1 MLSFLRQASQIALL
15 QAQNQARKIVLNTM
29 PRTLSQTPYQATHLI
44 FKRLVLLGLISVMA
58 VGSLSCSSAPANLRI
73 LTNSSTP
80 INLSIRQVR
89 DDGGGT
95 YTVAGTTSLPSK
107 TKITVSAVRYL
118 VEGAN
123 PETSSETD
131 IPYAILDRQ
140 IAQVE
145 QGSWQAE
152 LNLWQIAP
160 DGKFQEAWQL
170 SQQDA
175 NVLFNPDSN
184 VTFLA
189 TFDPVNQ
196 PENFK
201 AEVEKLDT
209 SLQAALARFTPDGE
223 LYLQASQTMAIA
235 LPTGQTT
242 PPATSQLTVVVRRSK
257 RTSAASRSASQADS
271 ASASASWRKTTAPLT
286 PNEMLR

>member
-1 MLSFLRQASQIALL
+1 
-15 QAQNQARKIVLNTM
+15 
-29 PRTLSQTPYQATHLI
+29 
-44 FKRLVLLGLISVMA
+44 MA
-58 VGSLSCSSAPANLRI
+58 VGCLSCSSAATNLRS
-73 LTNSSTP
+73 LTNPST
-80 INLSIRQVR
+80 ILNLSIREVQHE
-89 DDGGGT
+89 GGGT
-95 YTVAGTTSLPSK
+95 YTIAGTTSLPAK

-118 VEGAN
+118 VEGLS
-123 PETSSETD
+123 PETNSETD
-131 IPYAILDRQ
+131 IPYAILDRRV
-140 IAQVE
+140 AEVE

-175 NVLFNPDSN
+175 DVIFNPDAN

-223 LYLQASQTMAIA
+223 LYLQASRIMAIA

-242 PPATSQLTVVVRRSK
+242 PPQPSRLADAVRRSK
-257 RTSAASRSASQADS
+257 RTSAASRTSQAG
-271 ASASASWRKTTAPLT
+271 ATQEPTSWRKTTAPLK
-286 PNEMLR
+286 PDEMLR

>member
-1 MLSFLRQASQIALL
+1 MLSFLRQASQIALTQGHL
-15 QAQNQARKIVLNTM
+15 TQAQSQARNKILSAM
-29 PRTLSQTPYQATHLI
+29 IRTTSPTTHLI

-58 VGSLSCSSAPANLRI
+58 VGSISCSSAATNLRG
-73 LTNSSTP
+73 LTRSNVP
-80 INLSIRQVR
+80 LNLSIRQVQ
-89 DDGGGT
+89 DEGSGT
-95 YTVAGTTSLPSK
+95 YAIAGTTSLPDK

-118 VEGAN
+118 IEGIN

-140 IAQVE
+140 VAEVE
-145 QGSWQAE
+145 QGNWQAD

-160 DGKFQEAWQL
+160 DGRFQEAWQL

-175 NVLFNPDSN
+175 EVIFNPDAN

-201 AEVEKLDT
+201 EEVERQDT

-223 LYLQASQTMAIA
+223 LYLQSGKTMAIA

-242 PPATSQLTVVVRRSK
+242 PPPPSRLADAVRRSK
-257 RTSAASRSASQADS
+257 RTAASRTSQAG
-271 ASASASWRKTTAPLT
+271 ATQEPTFWRKTTAPLK
-286 PNEMLR
+286 PDEMLR

>member
-1 MLSFLRQASQIALL
+1 MFLFLRQASQIALMR
-15 QAQNQARKIVLNTM
+15 AQNQVQKIAFSTM
-29 PRTLSQTPYQATHLI
+29 PQTLSQTTHQTTYLI

-58 VGSLSCSSAPANLRI
+58 VGSLSCSSAPTNLRG
-73 LTNSSTP
+73 LANPGTP
-80 INLSIRQVR
+80 LNLSIRQVQ
-89 DDGGGT
+89 DEGGGT

-118 VEGAN
+118 VEGAS
-123 PETSSETD
+123 PEANSETD

-145 QGSWQAE
+145 QGNWQAE

-175 NVLFNPDSN
+175 NVLFNPDAN

-223 LYLQASQTMAIA
+223 LYIQASRTMAIA

-242 PPATSQLTVVVRRSK
+242 PPQTSRLADSVRRSK
-257 RTSAASRSASQADS
+257 RTSAASQTTQTNVTQEPT
-271 ASASASWRKTTAPLT
+271 SWRKTTAPLK
-286 PNEMLR
+286 PDEMLR

>member
-1 MLSFLRQASQIALL
+1 MLSFLRQASQIALI
-15 QAQNQARKIVLNTM
+15 QAQNQARKIAFSTM
-29 PRTLSQTPYQATHLI
+29 SRTLSNTTRQTTNLI

-58 VGSLSCSSAPANLRI
+58 VGSLSCSSAPTNLRG
-73 LTNSSTP
+73 LTNSGTP
-80 INLSIRQVR
+80 LNLSIREIQ
-89 DDGGGT
+89 DEGGGT
-95 YTVAGTTSLPSK
+95 YTVSGTTSLPSK

-123 PETSSETD
+123 PETNSETD

-140 IAQVE
+140 IAEVG
-145 QGSWQAE
+145 QGNWQAE

-175 NVLFNPDSN
+175 NVIFNPDTN

-223 LYLQASQTMAIA
+223 LYLQASRMMAIA

-242 PPATSQLTVVVRRSK
+242 PPQTSRLAGGVRRSK
-257 RTSAASRSASQADS
+257 RTAASRTSQANATQES
-271 ASASASWRKTTAPLT
+271 TSWRKTTAPLK
-286 PNEMLR
+286 PDEMLR

>member
-1 MLSFLRQASQIALL
+1 MLSFLRQASQIALI
-15 QAQNQARKIVLNTM
+15 QAQNQARKIAFSTM
-29 PRTLSQTPYQATHLI
+29 SRTLSDTTCQTTNLI
-44 FKRLVLLGLISVMA
+44 LKRLVLLGLISVMA
-58 VGSLSCSSAPANLRI
+58 VGSLSCSSAPANLRG

-80 INLSIRQVR
+80 LNLSIREIQ
-89 DDGGGT
+89 DKGGGT
-95 YTVAGTTSLPSK
+95 YTVSGTTSLPSK

-123 PETSSETD
+123 PETNSETD

-140 IAQVE
+140 IAEVG
-145 QGSWQAE
+145 QGNWQAE

-175 NVLFNPDSN
+175 NVIFNPDAN

-223 LYLQASQTMAIA
+223 LYLQASRMMAIA

-242 PPATSQLTVVVRRSK
+242 PPQTSRLADGVRRSK
-257 RTSAASRSASQADS
+257 RTAASRTSQANATQES
-271 ASASASWRKTTAPLT
+271 TSWRKTTAPLK
-286 PNEMLR
+286 PDEMLR

>member
-1 MLSFLRQASQIALL
+1 MI
-15 QAQNQARKIVLNTM
+15 
-29 PRTLSQTPYQATHLI
+29 RTTSQTTHLI

-58 VGSLSCSSAPANLRI
+58 VGSLSCSSAATNLRS
-73 LTNSSTP
+73 LTQSNAP
-80 INLSIRQVR
+80 LNLSIRQVQGE
-89 DDGGGT
+89 GGGT
-95 YTVAGTTSLPSK
+95 YTVAGTTSLPNK

-118 VEGAN
+118 IEGVN
-123 PETSSETD
+123 PETGSETD

-140 IAQVE
+140 VVEVE
-145 QGSWQAE
+145 QGNWQAD

-160 DGKFQEAWQL
+160 DGRFQEAWQL

-175 NVLFNPDSN
+175 EVIFNPDVN

-201 AEVEKLDT
+201 EEVERQDT

-223 LYLQASQTMAIA
+223 LYLQSGKTMAIA

-242 PPATSQLTVVVRRSK
+242 PPAVSRLTDVVRRSK
-257 RTSAASRSASQADS
+257 RTSAASRAANQSDS
-271 ASASASWRKTTAPLT
+271 NQETSSWRKTTAPLT

>member
-1 MLSFLRQASQIALL
+1 MLSFLRQASQIALI
-15 QAQNQARKIVLNTM
+15 QAQNQARKIAFSTM
-29 PRTLSQTPYQATHLI
+29 SRTLSNTTCQTTNLI
-44 FKRLVLLGLISVMA
+44 FKRLVLLGLISVMT
-58 VGSLSCSSAPANLRI
+58 VGSLSCSSAPANLRG
-73 LTNSSTP
+73 LTNSGTP
-80 INLSIRQVR
+80 LNLSIREIQ
-89 DDGGGT
+89 DEGGGT
-95 YTVAGTTSLPSK
+95 YTVSGTTSLPSK

-123 PETSSETD
+123 PETNSETD

-140 IAQVE
+140 IAEVG
-145 QGSWQAE
+145 QGNWQAE

-175 NVLFNPDSN
+175 NVIFTPDAN

-223 LYLQASQTMAIA
+223 LYLQASRVMAIA

-242 PPATSQLTVVVRRSK
+242 PPQPSRLADGVRRSK
-257 RTSAASRSASQADS
+257 RTAASRTSQAN
-271 ASASASWRKTTAPLT
+271 ATQEPTSWRKTTAPLK
-286 PNEMLR
+286 PAEMLR

>member
-1 MLSFLRQASQIALL
+1 
-15 QAQNQARKIVLNTM
+15 
-29 PRTLSQTPYQATHLI
+29 
-44 FKRLVLLGLISVMA
+44 MA
-58 VGSLSCSSAPANLRI
+58 VGSLGCSSAPANLLS
-73 LTNSSTP
+73 LTNPGTP
-80 INLSIRQVR
+80 LNLSIRQVQ

-95 YTVAGTTSLPSK
+95 YTVSGTTSLPSK

-118 VEGAN
+118 VAGAS
-123 PETSSETD
+123 PETDSETD

-140 IAQVE
+140 VAQVE
-145 QGSWQAE
+145 RGNWQAE

-175 NVLFNPDSN
+175 NVLFNPDAN

-223 LYLQASQTMAIA
+223 LYIQASRTMAIA

-242 PPATSQLTVVVRRSK
+242 PPAASRLTEVVRRSK
-257 RTSAASRSASQADS
+257 RTSAASRAANQADN
-271 ASASASWRKTTAPLT
+271 ASASSSWRKTTAPLT

>member
-1 MLSFLRQASQIALL
+1 MLSFLRQASQIALI
-15 QAQNQARKIVLNTM
+15 QAQNQARKIAFSIM
-29 PRTLSQTPYQATHLI
+29 SRTLSNTTCQTTNLI
-44 FKRLVLLGLISVMA
+44 LKRLVLLGLISVMA
-58 VGSLSCSSAPANLRI
+58 VGSLSCSSAPVNLRG
-73 LTNSSTP
+73 LTNSGTP
-80 INLSIRQVR
+80 LNLSIREIQ
-89 DDGGGT
+89 DEGGGT
-95 YTVAGTTSLPSK
+95 YTVSGTTSLPSK

-123 PETSSETD
+123 PETNSETD

-140 IAQVE
+140 IAEVG
-145 QGSWQAE
+145 QGNWQAE

-175 NVLFNPDSN
+175 NVIFNPDAN

-223 LYLQASQTMAIA
+223 LYLQASRMMAIA

-242 PPATSQLTVVVRRSK
+242 PPQTSRLTDGVRRSK
-257 RTSAASRSASQADS
+257 RTAASRTSQANATQES
-271 ASASASWRKTTAPLT
+271 TSWRKTTAPLK
-286 PNEMLR
+286 PDEMLR